1 MYSRESV
8 GVGFGR
14 GAANGFELLEA
25 SIGLPNQVVLAE
37 SGSHPFF
44 ANTPTAISTTKTSAP
59 VHTRSFLRFSA
70 FGKLLRGMGTL
81 LLSDY
86 LKMPERELPP
96 KPYVWGE
103 GLFRVKR

>member
-8 GVGFGR
+8 GVGFGT
-14 GAANGFELLEA
+14 GAANGFELLVA

-59 VHTRSFLRFSA
+59 VHARSLVRLS
-70 FGKLLRGMGTL
+70 RGWEV
-81 LLSDY
+81 LSGIGIS
-86 LKMPERELPP
+86 LS
-96 KPYVWGE
+96 G
-103 GLFRVKR
+103 